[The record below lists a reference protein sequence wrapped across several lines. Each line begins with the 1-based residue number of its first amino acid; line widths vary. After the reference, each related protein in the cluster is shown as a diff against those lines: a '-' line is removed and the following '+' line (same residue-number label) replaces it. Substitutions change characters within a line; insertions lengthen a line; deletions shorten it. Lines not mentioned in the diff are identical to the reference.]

1 VGDGDWGVTPNAKVT
16 RSALVRANA
25 SSLAGVLERM
35 SMDTPPV
42 PVRILFEPEGVSCW
56 TLNAGKTVMLMMT
69 RWEVDSLRVKE
80 PSVIV
85 CDPKELAS
93 VVRAKGRDG
102 DVQIKTEA
110 SAPIVVT
117 SPTYGGAEVMPADEN
132 DCLSV
137 PDRNQIPVSTDG
149 VRLFPM
155 FDMAPATWSVDMP
168 IQSLRTAVAEMA
180 VSKAPYSVLSLR
192 VGSDPSEAR
201 SGHWGAKQT
210 RSWTPIEAT
219 PTSDFTVSFTD
230 TLSILLGRFDS
241 QTTQV
246 RISKHEKG
254 AFVVIESLDGCNT
267 VLVATEAKKET

>member
-1 VGDGDWGVTPNAKVT
+1 M
-16 RSALVRANA
+16 LVPKLFTYRGTMTTLSGNL
-25 SSLAGVLERM
+25 SSINLVK
-35 SMDTPPV
+35 S
-42 PVRILFEPEGVSCW
+42 
-56 TLNAGKTVMLMMT
+56 K
-69 RWEVDSLRVKE
+69 SL
-80 PSVIV
+80 
-85 CDPKELAS
+85 CDPKELAA

-110 SAPIVVT
+110 SAPIEVT

-192 VGSDPSEAR
+192 ADAML
-201 SGHWGAKQT
+201 T
-210 RSWTPIEAT
+210 
-219 PTSDFTVSFTD
+219 
-230 TLSILLGRFDS
+230 
-241 QTTQV
+241 
-246 RISKHEKG
+246 
-254 AFVVIESLDGCNT
+254 
-267 VLVATEAKKET
+267 